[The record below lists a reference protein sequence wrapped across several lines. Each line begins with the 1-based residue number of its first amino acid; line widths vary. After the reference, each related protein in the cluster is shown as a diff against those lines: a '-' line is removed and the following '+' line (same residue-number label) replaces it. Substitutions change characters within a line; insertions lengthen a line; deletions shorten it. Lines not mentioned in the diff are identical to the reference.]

1 MNTPIYNA
9 AVVEHFMVNALRM
22 PPEYES
28 PPTPTRFDA
37 ELVVAGIEGRAT
49 VSAGMQHHL
58 GVRL

>member
-1 MNTPIYNA
+1 VNTPIYTRCA
-9 AVVEHFMVNALRM
+9 IDHFTESLNRPEPEFV
-22 PPEYES
+22 PP
-28 PPTPTRFDA
+28 PRPTRHDA